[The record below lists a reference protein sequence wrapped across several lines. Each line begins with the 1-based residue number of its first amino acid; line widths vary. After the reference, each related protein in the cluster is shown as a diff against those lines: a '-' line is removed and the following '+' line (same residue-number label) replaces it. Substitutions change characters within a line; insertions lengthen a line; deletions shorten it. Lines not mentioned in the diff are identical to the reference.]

1 MPDRFSEAEV
11 ALETVILTVLGVS
24 AVSVI
29 VLAGLIIRDMGGFKR
44 TEPDAYYIG
53 VFALFVLAAIFS
65 KFATVMGR
73 RRDRRSRTDE

>member
-1 MPDRFSEAEV
+1 MPDRFSEAQA

-53 VFALFVLAAIFS
+53 VFALFVVGAIFS
-65 KFATVMGR
+65 KFVTVMVR
-73 RRDRRSRTDE
+73 RRDRRRRTDE